1 MSKWKNA
8 ELFGSRVRLED
19 ITVVEGDRIIM
30 QWARA
35 TVMGMLLGMGILT
48 GCVVG
53 ERVEPLVLEHEEA
66 AFDIELK
73 YGVHQKNAI
82 NTAAQQVVKDL
93 QNGEVA
99 VLNHFQFS
107 DEERRQ
113 IYQEIMQTNAMEEDK
128 QLTTECNMKP
138 HASYDLTVT
147 VSDKSKRFAWSQC
160 DKGEDGMEMTRLA
173 QFIIELLR
181 QREEYQQLPAVQGG
195 YQ

>member
-1 MSKWKNA
+1 
-8 ELFGSRVRLED
+8 
-19 ITVVEGDRIIM
+19 M